1 MCWSQA
7 QKYLI
12 ACIKSMQPDP
22 ATHTRY
28 VRLIQIPTSDHRC
41 ACLRPGEHPGA
52 PACDT
57 CSAACAIHQRGN
69 ARSARALPI
78 DFVHA
83 SENWF
88 AMPITGSKTVKI
100 EMNIFMAIRDFFLGF
115 FFCLNNNN
123 IYFMI

>member
-1 MCWSQA
+1 MPVFGQA
-7 QKYLI
+7 STRELRRGI
-12 ACIKSMQPDP
+12 P
-22 ATHTRY
+22 A
-28 VRLIQIPTSDHRC
+28 P
-41 ACLRPGEHPGA
+41 P
-52 PACDT
+52 
-57 CSAACAIHQRGN
+57 ACAIHQRGN
-69 ARSARALPI
+69 ARRAQVLPI

-100 EMNIFMAIRDFFLGF
+100 ETNIVMAIRDFFPGF